1 MLVFYKTGPYKGPV
15 QFDAIVTQM
24 FDSSLTHFVA
34 GRRLTRAVGDL
45 PEAGRAAVVDGD
57 QVSRRQRRAVV
68 VDVDAAPRNL

>member
-1 MLVFYKTGPYKGPV
+1 
-15 QFDAIVTQM
+15 M

-68 VDVDAAPRNL
+68 VDVDAAPRHL